1 VVEHVEVGAFRIAYR
16 QMGNGPP
23 VVLLHG
29 GLSDSREWRRQL
41 EDLSDQFTVV
51 AWDAPGCGGSSDP
64 DDDFRL
70 PGYAD
75 VLASF
80 VDALELERP
89 HVVGL
94 SFGAALALELYRQH
108 PQLPASL
115 ILASAYAGWVGS
127 LPPETVEERL
137 RDVLRQADLSP
148 DEVVAEW
155 LPSLFAGSPPAAIVE
170 EVAAIMREFHPAGL
184 RVMAHA
190 LAEADLR
197 DVLPRIDVPTLLLYG
212 DADQRSPLSVA
223 EALHAAI
230 PHSTLVVL
238 DGAGHQSN
246 IEAANRF
253 NAAARSFLGQNLE

>member
-1 VVEHVEVGAFRIAYR
+1 VEQVEVHGLRIAYR
-16 QMGNGPP
+16 RAGDGPP
-23 VVLLHG
+23 LVLLHG

-41 EDLSDQFTVV
+41 EDLSDEFTVV

-64 DDDFRL
+64 DERFRL

-75 VLASF
+75 VLASY

-94 SFGAALALELYRQH
+94 SFGAGLALELYRRH
-108 PQLPASL
+108 ARLPATL
-115 ILASAYAGWVGS
+115 VLASAYAGWAGS
-127 LPPETVEERL
+127 LPPEVVEERL
-137 RDVLRQADLSP
+137 RDVLRQADLAP
-148 DEVVAEW
+148 DEVVAES
-155 LPSLFAGSPPAAIVE
+155 LPSLFAASPPAAVVE

-190 LAEADLR
+190 FAEADLR

-223 EALHAAI
+223 ARIRPPSATRVLSGVAPTSHVTAS
-230 PHSTLVVL
+230 HVTLS
-238 DGAGHQSN
+238 DT
-246 IEAANRF
+246 RT
-253 NAAARSFLGQNLE
+253 

>member
-1 VVEHVEVGAFRIAYR
+1 
-16 QMGNGPP
+16 
-23 VVLLHG
+23 
-29 GLSDSREWRRQL
+29 
-41 EDLSDQFTVV
+41 
-51 AWDAPGCGGSSDP
+51 
-64 DDDFRL
+64 
-70 PGYAD
+70 

-94 SFGAALALELYRQH
+94 SFGAGLALELYRRH
-108 PQLPASL
+108 PGLPATL
-115 ILASAYAGWVGS
+115 VLASAYAGWAGS
-127 LPPETVEERL
+127 LPPEVVEKRL

-148 DEVVAEW
+148 DQVVAES
-155 LPSLFAGSPPAAIVE
+155 LPSLFAASPPAAVVE

-190 LAEADLR
+190 FAEADLR

-223 EALHAAI
+223 EALHATI

-246 IEAANRF
+246 VEAADRF
-253 NAAARSFLGQNLE
+253 NAAVRHFLRRSSD